1 MLYLRGRAALSPF
14 RLEKRIVAA
23 RSKVASLATLHAEEV
38 YFVDVEQRL
47 EATERA
53 VLSRLLGEEDAGPQ
67 PIGDMLLVVLRFGS
81 FLLWVCL
88 VFVFVCFCWLFFV
101 FRVVRG

>member
-23 RSKVASLATLHAEEV
+23 RRKVASLATLHAQEV
-38 YFVDVEQRL
+38 YYVDVEQRL

-53 VLSRLLGEEDAGPQ
+53 VLSRLLGEEDAGTKPN
-67 PIGDMLLVVLRFGS
+67 GDLLLGVPRFVTISPWASKATDIFRNCG
-81 FLLWVCL
+81 L
-88 VFVFVCFCWLFFV
+88 VKGHL
-101 FRVVRG
+101 